1 MIDNWADAS
10 VSGRGLGVVDGLDVD
25 VVDVLSSHPR
35 KEFLHQL
42 GQPD

>member
-10 VSGRGLGVVDGLDVD
+10 VSGLGVVDGLDVD